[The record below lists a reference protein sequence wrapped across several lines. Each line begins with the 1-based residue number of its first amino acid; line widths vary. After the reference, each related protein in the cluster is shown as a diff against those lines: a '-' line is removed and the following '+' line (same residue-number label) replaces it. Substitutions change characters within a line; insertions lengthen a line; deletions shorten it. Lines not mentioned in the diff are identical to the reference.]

1 MHEDLDTARAA
12 YEARAGSEGLATV
25 ASGPKLEVTKAWRS
39 RLSEP
44 LDRTGRDENGGG
56 RKTMHADLDT
66 VRAAYEARAR
76 EGELDTIP
84 DGPLF
89 ETTKSWKIRLGGATY
104 KVWRR

>member
-1 MHEDLDTARAA
+1 
-12 YEARAGSEGLATV
+12 
-25 ASGPKLEVTKAWRS
+25 
-39 RLSEP
+39 
-44 LDRTGRDENGGG
+44 
-56 RKTMHADLDT
+56 MHADLDT

-76 EGELDTIP
+76 VGELDTIP